1 MKTEAAHRRPHIVL
15 QQRQAACFS
24 FLICFVW
31 HGSIL
36 PIKSFFFLQ
45 QHLRV
50 ELKLFWYPIGKTA
63 LKGKRDEK
71 TILPFSFLVCLL
83 YFSYSLSARSF
94 TFTVFFPCGSRERSI
109 TCSRALPGPM
119 SGGLHIVGGHELL
132 TPVLGRP
139 HDPDDR
145 ALPAPAPGGRAHAL
159 AACPHARW
167 SQPARQLPRVSL
179 LLQAGVT
186 EHQIYAKQKKHALGL
201 L

>member
-24 FLICFVW
+24 FLIYKHCRLCLARLYFTNK
-31 HGSIL
+31 IL
-36 PIKSFFFLQ
+36 FFLQ

-71 TILPFSFLVCLL
+71 TILPFSFLFCLS
-83 YFSYSLSARSF
+83 YFSYSLSTRSF

-119 SGGLHIVGGHELL
+119 SGGLHTVGGHELL

-179 LLQAGVT
+179 LL
-186 EHQIYAKQKKHALGL
+186 
-201 L
+201 